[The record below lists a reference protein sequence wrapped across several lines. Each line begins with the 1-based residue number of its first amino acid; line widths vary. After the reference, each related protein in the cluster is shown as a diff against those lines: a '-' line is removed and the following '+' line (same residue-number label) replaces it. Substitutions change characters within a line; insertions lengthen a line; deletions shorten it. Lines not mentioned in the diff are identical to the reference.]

1 MSGRWEEAGTA
12 EKIEA
17 ADFLKKALIEKFLM
31 TKLHKYKAR
40 IIAVYIILSQST
52 QRMGKGRRKPDN
64 NESIFAIPVKPLVIF
79 AAISS
84 MAITL
89 D

>member
-40 IIAVYIILSQST
+40 IIAVALFRVFFIRQKIIL
-52 QRMGKGRRKPDN
+52 
-64 NESIFAIPVKPLVIF
+64 
-79 AAISS
+79 
-84 MAITL
+84 
-89 D
+89 